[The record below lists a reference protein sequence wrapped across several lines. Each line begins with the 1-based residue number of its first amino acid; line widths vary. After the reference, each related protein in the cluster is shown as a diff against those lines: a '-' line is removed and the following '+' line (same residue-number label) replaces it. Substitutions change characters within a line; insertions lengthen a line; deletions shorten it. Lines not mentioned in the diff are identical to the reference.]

1 MTLSSP
7 SVSLVVCRTTQKRRE
22 RERDGEVISDIEL
35 TGDSMGEMVNA
46 KSNAIIL

>member
-22 RERDGEVISDIEL
+22 RDGDVISDIEL

-46 KSNAIIL
+46 KSNATIL